1 MERKCNVY
9 VIGDTH
15 FMHDRII
22 EYCGRPF
29 AADKQDGVMIGKW
42 NETVRDD
49 DLVIHMGDFALHKN
63 SEKAAWIINALKGRK
78 ILVKG
83 NHDRKTNHW
92 YLTHGFSFVC
102 DSFVLDG
109 ILFTHRPVEN
119 IKKWRYNIHGH
130 IHNKK
135 LEDIRTNTLRER
147 MALEKASKEKIEM
160 AKVEKDPRY
169 INVSVE
175 VIQYK
180 PTKLETLIGRS
191 TI

>member
-1 MERKCNVY
+1 MELKCNTY

-29 AADKQDGVMIGKW
+29 SPEEQDGIMIGRW
-42 NETVRDD
+42 NEVIRPE

-78 ILVKG
+78 VLVKG

-92 YLTHGFSFVC
+92 YLTNGFNFVC

-109 ILFTHRPVEN
+109 ILFTHRPIEN
-119 IKKWRYNIHGH
+119 IKKWKFNIHGH

-135 LEDIRTNTLRER
+135 LEDIRTYNLRVKMES
-147 MALEKASKEKIEM
+147 EGASKERIEL
-160 AKVEKDPRY
+160 ARVEKDPRY
-169 INVSVE
+169 INTSVE
-175 VIQYK
+175 VLNYRPVK
-180 PTKLETLIGRS
+180 LDTYRKEPT
-191 TI
+191 